1 MIRVSVIIPT
11 LNEAVSLKTTIDAVK
26 ALGEDIE
33 IIVVDGGSR
42 DETILVAED
51 SGALVISSERRRGT
65 QMHAGAIAANGEVL
79 WFLHADTCPSPETI
93 GQIRTTLAD
102 TESVGG
108 NFTML
113 FDGDTRPAR
122 FMTWLYPKL
131 RRIGLVYG
139 DSGIFVRREI
149 YEGIGGFKPF
159 PLFEDL
165 DFVRRLRREG
175 RFVNLSA
182 SVTTSSRRFERRSF
196 LLMFSRWSF
205 LQILFW
211 LGVSPYFLARFYR
224 PVRDSKK

>member
-1 MIRVSVIIPT
+1 
-11 LNEAVSLKTTIDAVK
+11 
-26 ALGEDIE
+26 
-33 IIVVDGGSR
+33 
-42 DETILVAED
+42 
-51 SGALVISSERRRGT
+51 
-65 QMHAGAIAANGEVL
+65 
-79 WFLHADTCPSPETI
+79 
-93 GQIRTTLAD
+93 
-102 TESVGG
+102 
-108 NFTML
+108 
-113 FDGDTRPAR
+113 
-122 FMTWLYPKL
+122 MTWLYPKL

-182 SVTTSSRRFERRSF
+182 SVRTSSRRFERRSF

-224 PVRDSKK
+224 PVRDSKKWIEIVFHSNKARCEGTHRNLPETSVLRDLAVTMNAAKSRLTGN